1 MINKNG
7 VWFVTL
13 FSLILVLSIYYITM
27 PTELLI
33 SNDMDK
39 AIPTV
44 KVEESDI
51 LFALRV
57 SSDEEINE
65 EIDVLKEIISNSES
79 TIEEKNNA
87 FERIKELNGTRSE
100 EETLEAEIE
109 KEHNLKSFIKIEDNN
124 TINVTVK
131 NAEHNQE
138 LANQIMRTIQKN
150 YNEKKYISVKFQK

>member
-51 LFALRV
+51 LLALRV

>member
-33 SNDMDK
+33 TNDK
-39 AIPTV
+39 EKTVPTV
-44 KVEESDI
+44 NVEESDI
-51 LFALRV
+51 LLALRV
-57 SSDEEINE
+57 SSDEEIEE
-65 EIDVLKEIISNSES
+65 EIEVLKEIISNSES

-100 EETLEAEIE
+100 EEALEE
-109 KEHNLKSFIKIEDNN
+109 KISNTYNLDTFIKIEKDN

-131 NAEHNQE
+131 SEEHNQE
-138 LANQIMRTIQKN
+138 LANNIMRTIQEN
-150 YNEKKYISVKFQK
+150 YKEKKYISVKFQK